1 VLQERYS
8 MTDSTSD
15 AERCI
20 DGETHETLTD
30 AHLAAALRGHSG
42 GVATTVERVVSGLD
56 DDCVSETTVE
66 AALTEAEEL
75 TALLRELAA

>member
-1 VLQERYS
+1 MPE
-8 MTDSTSD
+8 STSN

-20 DGETHETLTD
+20 AGETGLSD

-42 GVATTVERVVSGLD
+42 GVATTVECVASALD
-56 DDCVSETTVE
+56 GECEVASAELD

-75 TALLRELAA
+75 AALLQDLSA